1 MARPLI
7 YVCFFISGFS
17 GLVYEI
23 VWSRLFVYTMGTSN
37 LSIAVVVSVFMGGL
51 ALGSGLGGRVADRVQ
66 SPLRTYAWL
75 VIGVGLG
82 SLAVFPLLW
91 LATPVLGAAYGLH
104 DGQPNHPF
112 FTAVKALVCAAS
124 ILVPTACMGAT
135 LPVLARHMTRTLKEV
150 GARLGALYAVNTFGA
165 VAGAAAA
172 GFYLIL
178 QFGLAYTAVLAA
190 ALDILVGVVI
200 LVFPSRAR
208 EPVPDAKGAR
218 RAREPK
224 ASAARARPET
234 VAPTAVPWAVHIVVI
249 AYAVSGFVNM
259 CLQLGW
265 TRALIIVVGHSTYG
279 FSVIV
284 AVFIFGL
291 ALGGWIAGRFA
302 DRLARPIAAFGWVL
316 VLTAAASALT
326 IPWLGMLPARFAWDM
341 AGVILTGAPGA
352 NDFARFMQAGAL
364 RTALAILPATIL
376 MGMTFPIV
384 GRIRALSDHTVG
396 RAVGIA
402 YAANTVGAILGTAIT
417 GFVLIPLL
425 GRIWMLLYLAVGLG
439 LLAGIVVLLAA
450 PGGNRGRRYALALA
464 AVALLLA
471 YCHATRPAGVLDSAS
486 ASSPEEVRKHWN
498 PLIFAHCSVRGIPMA
513 HVFKS
518 YEEYESA
525 LLDRWESLYYR
536 DGEACSVAV
545 MRTRAD
551 GYRSLHITGKA
562 DASAGQFT
570 FDLQTQLLMGHLPV
584 LVHGA
589 PRECLN
595 LGLGGGMSL
604 GAMASYPGVESI
616 DLLELSPEVVEA
628 ARRHFADANHG
639 ALDDPKVRTI
649 IGDGRNHLAH
659 TARRYDVISSE
670 PSNFWIAGVGN
681 LFSEEFYRIARDR
694 LRPGGIVCQ
703 WIYGYNIRQ
712 EDYQTAVRTFLRVFP
727 HVTMW
732 ANSMGD
738 TLLLGSCEPLRCDR
752 ARMAEALKAEAVA
765 GSLKSI
771 GIEQPEDLF
780 RYFVC
785 DGDALRAWVGE
796 GPLNRD
802 LFPVLEFSSPLGYFG
817 ANARVVEK
825 ITAAAPGVIPPAML
839 QGFSEEG
846 MRAAAM
852 RRRHGLLLRDFFR
865 LCAEKKFDAVLDV
878 YRTFAD
884 EHDTWSA
891 TCAGFEL
898 PDRAFDMGERRAE
911 YVAKARGI
919 HDTAALCY
927 LDGYKPGP
935 AAGGAPIA
943 EYFARLAQAAPA
955 GRWDVYDRLAW
966 LQFQAGRLD
975 DAAASIAVAAQRGA
989 PPYKVKWREGLSAG
1003 TRNDF
1008 AAAERL
1014 LAEAYALAPNDLR
1027 AERDKIAHD
1036 LAFCLERL
1044 GRTDAAVG
1052 MYRRAEKLGFDAEV
1066 IKKEIDRAERAR
1078 PK

>member
-1 MARPLI
+1 MTRALI
-7 YVCFFISGFS
+7 YVCFFVSGFS

-51 ALGSGLGGRVADRVQ
+51 ALGSGLGGRIADRVQ

-82 SLAVFPLLW
+82 SLAVFPFLW

-104 DGQPNHPF
+104 DGEPNHPF

-124 ILVPTACMGAT
+124 ILAPTACMGAT

-190 ALDILVGVVI
+190 ALDILVGVAI
-200 LVFPSRAR
+200 LVFRGRGEAL
-208 EPVPDAKGAR
+208 VPDAKGAR

-224 ASAARARPET
+224 AARARTET
-234 VAPTAVPWAVHIVVI
+234 PAPATVPWVVHIVVI

-291 ALGGWIAGRFA
+291 ALGGAIAGRFA

-341 AGVILTGAPGA
+341 AGEKWTGAGGA
-352 NDFARFMQAGAL
+352 FDFVGFMRAGAL
-364 RTALAILPATIL
+364 RTALVILPATIL

-384 GRIRALSDHTVG
+384 GRIRALSDQAVG

-439 LLAGIVVLLAA
+439 LLAGLVVLLAA
-450 PGGNRGRRYALALA
+450 PGGNRGRRYALASA
-464 AVALLLA
+464 AVVLLLA
-471 YCHATRPAGVLDSAS
+471 YCHATRPAGVLDSAA
-486 ASSPEEVRKHWN
+486 ASSPEEARKYWN

-513 HVFKS
+513 RAFKS
-518 YEEYESA
+518 YEDYEFA

-589 PRECLN
+589 ARECLN

-628 ARRHFADANHG
+628 ARRYFADANRG

-703 WIYGYNIRQ
+703 WIYGYNIRK
-712 EDYQTAVRTFLRVFP
+712 EDYQTAVRTFLGVFP
-727 HVTMW
+727 QVTMW

-738 TLLLGSCEPLRCDR
+738 TLLLGSCEPQRCDR
-752 ARMAEALKAEAVA
+752 ARMAEALKADAVA

-785 DGDALRAWVGE
+785 DGETLRAWVGE
-796 GPLNRD
+796 GSINRD
-802 LFPVLEFSSPLGYFG
+802 LFPVLEFSSPLGYFDQ
-817 ANARVVEK
+817 NARVVDK

-846 MRAAAM
+846 KRAAAL
-852 RRRHGLLLRDFFR
+852 RLRHGRLLREFFT
-865 LCAEKKFDAVLDV
+865 LCAEKKFDAVLEV

-884 EHDTWSA
+884 ERDTWSLIR
-891 TCAGFEL
+891 AGFEL

-919 HDTAALCY
+919 CDTAALCF
-927 LDGYKPGP
+927 LDGYQPGP
-935 AAGGAPIA
+935 AAGGAPIV
-943 EYFARLAQAAPA
+943 EYFARLARAAPA
-955 GRWDVYDRLAW
+955 NRWDVYDRLAW

-1014 LAEAYALAPNDLR
+1014 LAEAFALAPNDPR

-1044 GRTDAAVG
+1044 GKIDAAVG
-1052 MYRRAEKLGFDAEV
+1052 MYRRAEKLGFDAGV
-1066 IKKEIDRAERAR
+1066 IMREIDRAERAR
-1078 PK
+1078 QK